1 MSRATVLIT
10 GISGFIARHCA
21 VELLNAGY
29 VVRGTV
35 RALHRSA
42 EVRDSLASH
51 ADVAAL
57 EFAEANL
64 ESDAGWPDAVAG
76 CAHVLHVASPFP
88 AKQPRRTEAGLTR
101 GPRS

>member
-1 MSRATVLIT
+1 MNRSTVFIT

-21 VELLNAGY
+21 VEQLNAGY
-29 VVRGTV
+29 GVRGRV
-35 RALHRSA
+35 RSLRRAA
-42 EVRDSLASH
+42 EVRDSLANH

-57 EFAEANL
+57 EAAEADL
-64 ESDAGWPDAVAG
+64 ESDAGWPEAVTG
-76 CAHVLHVASPFP
+76 CARVLHVPSPFP